1 MNANFADAF
10 QSMKGHATTQAGSK
24 MESPFQVLTDAFQ
37 AQFRVN
43 FSLERPDGSIVLTLS
58 TEAGLAAKRLIRNAQ
73 LQDAEQL
80 QRLIQSIRFG
90 IAIEQGDSAPRLLAD
105 MTAGRAL
112 RIAS

>member
-1 MNANFADAF
+1 M
-10 QSMKGHATTQAGSK
+10 
-24 MESPFQVLTDAFQ
+24 
-37 AQFRVN
+37 
-43 FSLERPDGSIVLTLS
+43 LTLS
-58 TEAGLAAKRLIRNAQ
+58 TEAGVAAKRLIRNAQ